1 MKHLKSFNQ
10 INESIFG
17 DFISQ
22 SKPYWD
28 LDDIEFDDIRGEL
41 DNIRG
46 RHAVTDRE
54 KSKIERIINSYL
66 HPEVTGMKIN
76 NVLVVAVPI
85 GFKVGL
91 HYRVDLSYN
100 LPFFEVG
107 TEISVYCYED
117 DYFVLNMNIPVSTP
131 PSNKTQY
138 IVMEEFFYVI
148 DGWDGFE
155 EWANKTSPYTQ
166 NQEMYKLLKS
176 PLRDLRPTDYI
187 KKFTNK
193 PDDLYYKLMT
203 NYPYIKGWGAK
214 TFYFFDPS
222 RGGEHF
228 CTMEVRGTLSLGGT
242 TKQREYYYDDGTL
255 LDDGTRSR

>member
-10 INESIFG
+10 INESIFS
-17 DFISQ
+17 DFTSQ

-28 LDDIEFDDIRGEL
+28 LDDIEFDYIRDEL
-41 DNIRG
+41 DDVRG
-46 RHAVTDRE
+46 RHTITDRE
-54 KSKIERIINSYL
+54 KSKIERILNVYL
-66 HPEVTGMKIN
+66 RTEVTGMKISEIN
-76 NVLVVAVPI
+76 Q
-85 GFKVGL
+85 
-91 HYRVDLSYN
+91 
-100 LPFFEVG
+100 
-107 TEISVYCYED
+107 TEPHFIHLWVEGCIIKPCDISVYCYED
-117 DYFVLNMNIPVSTP
+117 DYFVLAMSIPVSTP

-155 EWANKTSPYTQ
+155 EFVEKTSPYTQ

-176 PLRDLRPTDYI
+176 PLKDLRLTDYI
-187 KKFTNK
+187 EV
-193 PDDLYYKLMT
+193 PDGLLNNLMK
-203 NYPYIKGWGAK
+203 NYPYIRGWGAR

-228 CTMEVRGTLSLGGT
+228 CKVEIRGT

-255 LDDGTRSR
+255 LDDGTRSRKPSNK

>member
-1 MKHLKSFNQ
+1 MKHLRSFNQ

-138 IVMEEFFYVI
+138 IVMEEFFYAI

-166 NQEMYKLLKS
+166 NKEMYKLINTPLK
-176 PLRDLRPTDYI
+176 DLRPKDYI
-187 KKFTNK
+187 EV
-193 PDDLYYKLMT
+193 PDGLLDNLIK
-203 NYPYIKGWGAK
+203 NYPHVRLFSNSR
-214 TFYFFDPS
+214 FYFFDPS
-222 RGGEHF
+222 RGDEHF
-228 CTMEVRGTLSLGGT
+228 CRVEKHGMG
-242 TKQREYYYDDGTL
+242 KYKREYYYDDGTL
-255 LDDGTRSR
+255 LDDGTRSRSR

>member
-1 MKHLKSFNQ
+1 MKYLKSFKQ
-10 INESIFG
+10 INESTFG

-28 LDDIEFDDIRGEL
+28 LDDDEYDYIIDEL
-41 DNIRG
+41 DSIKG
-46 RHAVTDRE
+46 RHTITDRE
-54 KSKIERIINSYL
+54 KSKIERILNSYL
-66 HPEVTGMKIN
+66 HTEVTGMKISEIN
-76 NVLVVAVPI
+76 HISPHRIHLWVEGCIIKPC
-85 GFKVGL
+85 
-91 HYRVDLSYN
+91 D
-100 LPFFEVG
+100 
-107 TEISVYCYED
+107 ISVYCYED
-117 DYFVLNMNIPVSTP
+117 DYFALTMKIPVSTP

-155 EWANKTSPYTQ
+155 EFAEKTSPYTQ

-176 PLRDLRPTDYI
+176 PLRDLRPKDYI
-187 KKFTNK
+187 EV
-193 PDDLYYKLMT
+193 PDGLYYKLMT
-203 NYPYIKGWGAK
+203 NYPYIKGWGARN
-214 TFYFFDPS
+214 FYFFDPS

-228 CTMEVRGTLSLGGT
+228 CTVEVRGT

>member
-1 MKHLKSFNQ
+1 MKHLKSYKQ
-10 INESIFG
+10 INESIFE

-28 LDDIEFDDIRGEL
+28 LEDEDYDYIIDEL
-41 DNIRG
+41 DSIKG
-46 RHAVTDRE
+46 RHTITDRE
-54 KSKIERIINSYL
+54 KSKIERILNTYL
-66 HPEVTGMKIN
+66 HTEVTGMKISDIN
-76 NVLVVAVPI
+76 HTSPHRIHLWVEGCIVKPCD
-85 GFKVGL
+85 F
-91 HYRVDLSYN
+91 
-100 LPFFEVG
+100 
-107 TEISVYCYED
+107 SVYCYED
-117 DYFVLNMNIPVSTP
+117 DYFALTMKIPVSTP

-187 KKFTNK
+187 KEFTNK
-193 PDDLYYKLMT
+193 PDDLYYHLMK
-203 NYPYIKGWGAK
+203 NYPYIKGWGARN
-214 TFYFFDPS
+214 FYFFDPS

-228 CTMEVRGTLSLGGT
+228 CTMEVRGT

-255 LDDGTRSR
+255 LDDGTRSRSRQ

>member
-10 INESIFG
+10 INESTFG

-28 LDDIEFDDIRGEL
+28 LEDEDYDYIIDEL
-41 DNIRG
+41 DSIKG
-46 RHAVTDRE
+46 RHTITDRE
-54 KSKIERIINSYL
+54 KSKIERILNTYL
-66 HPEVTGMKIN
+66 HTEVTGMKISEIN
-76 NVLVVAVPI
+76 QTEP
-85 GFKVGL
+85 
-91 HYRVDLSYN
+91 HYIHLWVDGCIIK
-100 LPFFEVG
+100 PCD
-107 TEISVYCYED
+107 ISVYCYED
-117 DYFVLNMNIPVSTP
+117 DYFVLNMHIPVSTP

-155 EWANKTSPYTQ
+155 EWAEKTSPYTQ

-176 PLRDLRPTDYI
+176 PLRDLQFYREMHHRPTDYI
-187 KKFTNK
+187 E
-193 PDDLYYKLMT
+193 PDNLLYNLMK
-203 NYPYIKGWGAK
+203 NYPYIRGWGAR

-228 CTMEVRGTLSLGGT
+228 CRVEIRGTR
-242 TKQREYYYDDGTL
+242 KVNKYYYGDGTL
-255 LDDGTRSR
+255 LDDGTRSRSR

>member
-1 MKHLKSFNQ
+1 MKHIKSFNQ
-10 INESIFG
+10 INESTFG

-28 LDDIEFDDIRGEL
+28 LEDVEYDYIRDELDDIK
-41 DNIRG
+41 G
-46 RHAVTDRE
+46 RHTITDRE
-54 KSKIERIINSYL
+54 KSKIERILNTYL
-66 HPEVTGMKIN
+66 HTEVTGMKISEIN
-76 NVLVVAVPI
+76 QTEP
-85 GFKVGL
+85 
-91 HYRVDLSYN
+91 HYIHLWVEGCIIKPCD
-100 LPFFEVG
+100 
-107 TEISVYCYED
+107 ISVYCYED
-117 DYFVLNMNIPVSTP
+117 DYFALTMNIPVSTP

-155 EWANKTSPYTQ
+155 EWAEKTSPYTQ

-187 KKFTNK
+187 EV
-193 PDDLYYKLMT
+193 PDDLLDNLIK
-203 NYPYIKGWGAK
+203 NYPYIRGWGAR

-222 RGGEHF
+222 KRGNGEYF
-228 CTMEVRGTLSLGGT
+228 CRAEIRGTR
-242 TKQREYYYDDGTL
+242 KVNKYYYDDGTL